1 MTRQEKLFLGTDY
14 IVQGL
19 RLLQEAV
26 TGDYQHEETTALV
39 QVLSQ
44 MELVQF
50 NMKRCWDD
58 WVEFVEYAGDRK
70 NTQGRNGGRMREGKM
85 TSEEAVVHA
94 CITMALVYESMG
106 DYSYPTDGFCK
117 RCPFHNDK
125 EAFKNNGK
133 ILTYVRQAAV
143 QRLIRDGYSIA
154 PGFDP
159 ITGEEDTRDTTR

>member
-1 MTRQEKLFLGTDY
+1 
-14 IVQGL
+14 
-19 RLLQEAV
+19 
-26 TGDYQHEETTALV
+26 
-39 QVLSQ
+39 
-44 MELVQF
+44 
-50 NMKRCWDD
+50 
-58 WVEFVEYAGDRK
+58 
-70 NTQGRNGGRMREGKM
+70 MREGKM